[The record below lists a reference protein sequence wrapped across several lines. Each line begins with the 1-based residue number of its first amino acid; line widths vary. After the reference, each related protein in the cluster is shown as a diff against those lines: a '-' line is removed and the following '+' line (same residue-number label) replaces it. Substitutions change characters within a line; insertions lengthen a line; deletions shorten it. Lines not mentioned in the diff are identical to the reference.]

1 MSHPLSLGWLW
12 GLPGRAQ
19 RTGVTIATSVP
30 ASTLPASPP
39 ALSGNPEMSCGQGRQ
54 AGWRGDEHKLGGGV
68 CLPRLAP
75 SQGGRPWEISTAA
88 SETTSAP
95 RGHGSPGWHWP
106 SPALV
111 MDPRTHTQPDSG
123 ARRTHCQASG
133 WRFRRDCDRNAN
145 GIRRGSR
152 DAQPS
157 SRDGGGR
164 FGPLW
169 GTSPHPE
176 GLPVL
181 CPSHQWGHGLR
192 VDSAKLP

>member
-1 MSHPLSLGWLW
+1 MPLLCQPPHSPQALLSSLETLKCRV
-12 GLPGRAQ
+12 GRA
-19 RTGVTIATSVP
+19 
-30 ASTLPASPP
+30 
-39 ALSGNPEMSCGQGRQ
+39 GRQ
-54 AGWRGDEHKLGGGV
+54 AGGEMSTSWGGGV

-123 ARRTHCQASG
+123 ARRNHCQASG

-181 CPSHQWGHGLR
+181 CPSHQWGHRLR